1 MNIETVYY
9 GPADAMIAEVSA
21 LDKRAFCDEGFYVL
35 PVGEG
40 QWDTESFYTLAEA
53 KAYALAEHG
62 GAPVSY
68 VC

>member
-1 MNIETVYY
+1 MTIETVYY
-9 GPADAMIAEVSA
+9 GPADAMIDEVGA
-21 LDKRAFCDEGFYVL
+21 LDKRAYMTEGFYVL
-35 PVGEG
+35 PAGKG
-40 QWDTESFYTLAEA
+40 QWDTEAFSTLAEA

>member
-1 MNIETVYY
+1 MQIEIVYY
-9 GPADAMIAEVSA
+9 GPADAMIDEVGA

-35 PVGEG
+35 PVGES
-40 QWDTESFYTLAEA
+40 QWDTEAFSTLAEA

-62 GAPVSY
+62 DAPVLY